1 MMISA
6 FAKAAGLSVDTVR
19 FYIAKGL
26 LCPKQGEKG
35 GSRPYQL
42 FDSNELT
49 CAKMIRLQQS
59 LGYSLNEI
67 ADLNR
72 EYRSGARCPERTA
85 EVLRLQI
92 ERLQAKKDRLDEAL
106 SFLQEKLEWVETG
119 QRGDAPRFDDYLC

>member
-1 MMISA
+1 
-6 FAKAAGLSVDTVR
+6 
-19 FYIAKGL
+19 
-26 LCPKQGEKG
+26 
-35 GSRPYQL
+35 
-42 FDSNELT
+42 
-49 CAKMIRLQQS
+49 MIRLQQS

-72 EYRSGARCPERTA
+72 EYRSGARYPERTA